1 MALDIIRILI
11 FIRLVR
17 NYRYVDNDLVDRDI
31 YSII

>member
-11 FIRLVR
+11 FILVR